1 MHDERE
7 PLPQAPS
14 KSSLKR
20 EMTARQELGERLANS
35 SPALVERCRL
45 PEYLAESLR
54 EYARLPNK
62 HGARRRQLQYI
73 GKLMRDLDDETL
85 ERIRAVLERR

>member
-1 MHDERE
+1 MIQDDQFPAQE
-7 PLPQAPS
+7 APS

-20 EMTARQELGERLANS
+20 EMTALQALGERLTCSA
-35 SPALVERCRL
+35 PALIARLDL
-45 PEYLAESLR
+45 PEPLSEALR

-73 GKLMRDLDDETL
+73 GKLMRDLDAETL
-85 ERIRAVLERR
+85 ERIRARLDR